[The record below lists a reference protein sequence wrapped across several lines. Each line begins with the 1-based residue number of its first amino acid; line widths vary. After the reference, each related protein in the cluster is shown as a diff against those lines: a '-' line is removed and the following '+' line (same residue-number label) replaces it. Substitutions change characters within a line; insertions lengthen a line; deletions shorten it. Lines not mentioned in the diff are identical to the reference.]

1 MVRWLD
7 SQSRGS
13 GSNPDRTIKF
23 SKRGIKMGKSLHK
36 VLKELNE
43 EKDDNVVDAVME
55 LFDAAMFDEDGEFV
69 GWEESAYRQY
79 GKKRIEKNKETLKK
93 YLEKHGVYDESLMY
107 YIIFSAGEG
116 EVETKK
122 DLDDTVKI
130 VKQEMG

>member
-1 MVRWLD
+1 
-7 SQSRGS
+7 
-13 GSNPDRTIKF
+13 
-23 SKRGIKMGKSLHK
+23 MGLINLLKESEMRKSLYEVIK
-36 VLKELNE
+36 DLKE
-43 EKDDNVVDAVME
+43 EKDGNIIDAVME
-55 LFDAAMFDEDGEFV
+55 LFDVAMFDEDGEFV

-93 YLEKHGVYDESLMY
+93 YLEKHGIYDENLMY

-122 DLDDTVKI
+122 DLDDTIRI